1 MNESEDPAIR
11 ASSEFTRSGDNPS
24 GDDAWIESILQVRSP
39 MPAEVWERLSL
50 ALTAEQALRQ
60 VRESGESGA
69 TVTQLADRRRRPRVL
84 VGVAAA
90 AVVLITVGVVGS
102 MAQDS
107 SGGSEVITATDAS
120 VNAPAVLDGAQ
131 QDAVV
136 SSEVMAP
143 ARQVVSSGIDYG
155 PDTMSGDIQQVV
167 DTMGASTARLMADIQ
182 PDASLTEGSSGFT
195 STLPLLRSCLTW
207 LTGSSDIQALFVDR
221 STYEGTPAVVV
232 AVPTSRKGS
241 LLAALDV
248 WIVSLD
254 CAQEQSSILG
264 RDQVSLALE

>member
-1 MNESEDPAIR
+1 MNESDDPAIR
-11 ASSEFTRSGDNPS
+11 VPGEFTRSGDDSN
-24 GDDAWIESILQVRSP
+24 GDDTWIESTLRVHSP

-50 ALTAEQALRQ
+50 ALIAEQALRQ

-69 TVTQLADRRRRPRVL
+69 TVTLLAGRRSRPSVFI
-84 VGVAAA
+84 GVAAA
-90 AVVLITVGVVGS
+90 AVVLITVGVLGS
-102 MAQDS
+102 IARDS
-107 SGGSEVITATDAS
+107 SGGSDVITATDAS
-120 VNAPAVLDGAQ
+120 GNASAVLGGAQ
-131 QDAVV
+131 QDAAV

-143 ARQVVSSGIDYG
+143 SRQVISSGIDYG

-167 DTMGASTARLMADIQ
+167 DTMGASTARLMADVQ

-195 STLPLLRSCLTW
+195 SSLPLLRTCLTW

-221 STYEGTPAVVV
+221 STYEGAPAVVV
-232 AVPTSRKGS
+232 AVPSSPKGS

-264 RDQVSLALE
+264 RDQVSLSLE